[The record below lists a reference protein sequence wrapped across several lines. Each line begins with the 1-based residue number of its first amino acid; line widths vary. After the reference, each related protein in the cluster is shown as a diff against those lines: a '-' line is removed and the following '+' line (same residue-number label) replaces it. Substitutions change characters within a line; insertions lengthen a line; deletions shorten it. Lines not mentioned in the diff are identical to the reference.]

1 VAGLLSLSACGGG
14 GDSVA
19 TFDVSVIVGGQPV
32 SGVVIQPGAPQNVA
46 IIAGQSLELDASEP
60 VQWVLD
66 VGGTTI
72 ASNGTTVSYQG
83 VDITQTALSA
93 SRIAIDTFAQFQLLS
108 PVAITLRAISTFDAA
123 QVATVNVLITN

>member
-1 VAGLLSLSACGGG
+1 MLLSVSACGGG
-14 GDSVA
+14 GDGGG
-19 TFDVSVIVGGQPV
+19 TFDVSVVVAGQPV
-32 SGVVIQPGAPQNVA
+32 SGVVIQPGAAQNIA
-46 IIAGQSLELDASEP
+46 IVAGQSLELDASEP

-66 VGGTTI
+66 VGGSTI

-93 SRIAIDTFAQFQLLS
+93 SRIAIDTFAPFQLAS
-108 PVAITLRAISTFDAA
+108 PVAITLRAISTFDSA